1 MLCSACG
8 MRVQAAVVPTK
19 QSCVGSRTRRRAL
32 GRVTSEWRD
41 GGRRSPH
48 PRFGQARM
56 LSDARQCAPH
66 GSALKAI
73 PPGSRVDAE
82 AAIGAGGPDGRHDV
96 ALSTPNPTLV
106 ATLPTLDRD
115 LLAAFAA
122 AAAPNSLRAL
132 TGDFTAFEV
141 WCHGREATALPAAA
155 STVADYLR
163 ARDEAG
169 AAPASLGRYKA
180 SIARVHVLARQV
192 DPTRDPL
199 VTLTLRAIRRERGTV
214 QKQALPLRFKGAV
227 KDVRAD
233 APRGLALGA
242 MLDGCGTSVIGRR
255 DAALLSVAY
264 DTGLRA
270 AELVALAV
278 EDLVAA
284 IDADAGLILVRRT
297 KSDQEGQGATAYLS
311 PRSMRALRAWR
322 DAAGVEAGA
331 LFRRVFVRRMPA
343 KAGVVGVRWARVD
356 DGMLRTG
363 RHPDKPA
370 VAAHTRFTVGGEALT
385 PAAVTGIYRRAM
397 MRAFEAGALP
407 DVDAQQFAAWFD
419 GVSAHSTRVGLTQDL
434 FSAGEDLAGI
444 MDALRW
450 KTPRM
455 PLLYNR
461 NLAAE
466 SGAAG
471 RVVGQL

>member
-1 MLCSACG
+1 MSQVADPDG
-8 MRVQAAVVPTK
+8 GRAGEAPVARAA
-19 QSCVGSRTRRRAL
+19 RRAL
-32 GRVTSEWRD
+32 VDDLVRSSDGRLTTLFK
-41 GGRRSPH
+41 G
-48 PRFGQARM
+48 GQAGDV
-56 LSDARQCAPH
+56 SKDA
-66 GSALKAI
+66 
-73 PPGSRVDAE
+73 
-82 AAIGAGGPDGRHDV
+82 
-96 ALSTPNPTLV
+96 ALSGRQDAASSAQSAGIL
-106 ATLPTLDRD
+106 AERLPAIDRE
-115 LLAAFAA
+115 LLAAFAM

-132 TGDFTAFEV
+132 SGDFVAFEE
-141 WCHGREATALPAAA
+141 WCRTQGRGALPA
-155 STVADYLR
+155 SPTTVADYLR
-163 ARDEAG
+163 VRAEAG
-169 AAPASLGRYKA
+169 SAPASLGRYKA
-180 SIARVHVLARQV
+180 SLARVHVLARLV

-199 VTLTLRAIRRERGTV
+199 VTLTLRAIRRARGTA
-214 QKQALPLRFKGAV
+214 QKQARPLRFKGAV

-233 APRGLALGA
+233 APRGLSLSAT
-242 MLDGCGTSVIGRR
+242 LDSCGMTVIGRR

-270 AELVALAV
+270 AELTALAV

-297 KSDQEGQGATAYLS
+297 KSDQEGEGATAYLS
-311 PRSMRALRAWR
+311 PRSMRSLRLWLD
-322 DAAGVEAGA
+322 DAKIEAGP

-343 KAGVVGVRWARVD
+343 RAAVAGTQWARVE
-356 DGMLRTG
+356 GGELRVG
-363 RHPDKPA
+363 RYPDKPA
-370 VAAHTRFTVGGEALT
+370 RPAHSRYTVGDDALT
-385 PAAVTGIYRRAM
+385 PAAVTGVYRRAM
-397 MRAFEAGALP
+397 TRAFAAGSLP
-407 DVDAQQFAAWFD
+407 DLDTREFAAWVA

-471 RVVGQL
+471 RVVSRL

>member
-1 MLCSACG
+1 VRRFSVAPAARLLPPPAPVRDEPPIGQDAPAVLTMLPKVLEAPLPPR
-8 MRVQAAVVPTK
+8 MRH
-19 QSCVGSRTRRRAL
+19 
-32 GRVTSEWRD
+32 
-41 GGRRSPH
+41 SP
-48 PRFGQARM
+48 
-56 LSDARQCAPH
+56 
-66 GSALKAI
+66 
-73 PPGSRVDAE
+73 E
-82 AAIGAGGPDGRHDV
+82 
-96 ALSTPNPTLV
+96 TLV
-106 ATLPTLDRD
+106 ARLGALDPA
-115 LLAAFAA
+115 LLSAFAA

-132 TGDFTAFEV
+132 SGDFVAFEA
-141 WCHGREATALPAAA
+141 WCRGRGVAALPALAG
-155 STVADYLR
+155 TVADYLR
-163 ARDEAG
+163 ARDAAG
-169 AAPASLGRYKA
+169 GAPASLARYKA
-180 SIARVHVLARQV
+180 SISRIHVLARLV

-199 VTLTLRAIRRERGTV
+199 VTLTLRAVRRARGST
-214 QKQALPLRFKGAV
+214 QKQARPLRFKGAV
-227 KDVRAD
+227 KDVRVDPA
-233 APRGLALGA
+233 RGLSLSA

-255 DAALLSVAY
+255 DAALLSIAY

-297 KSDQEGQGATAYLS
+297 KSDQEGEGATAYLS
-311 PRSMRALRAWR
+311 PRSMRSLRLWFE
-322 DAAGVEAGA
+322 AARIEAGP

-343 KAGVVGVRWARVD
+343 HGAAQGTRWARVE
-356 DGMLRTG
+356 GGELRMG
-363 RHPDKPA
+363 RHPDTPA
-370 VAAHTRFTVGGEALT
+370 VSAHTRYTSGGEALT
-385 PAAVTGIYRRAM
+385 PAAVTGVYRRAM
-397 MRAFEAGALP
+397 TRALEAGLLP
-407 DVDAQQFAAWFD
+407 DLDAREFAAWVA

-471 RVVGQL
+471 RVVGRL

>member
-1 MLCSACG
+1 VRRFSVAPPARLLPPP
-8 MRVQAAVVPTK
+8 VI
-19 QSCVGSRTRRRAL
+19 RTETPPSGQDA
-32 GRVTSEWRD
+32 
-41 GGRRSPH
+41 
-48 PRFGQARM
+48 QART
-56 LSDARQCAPH
+56 
-66 GSALKAI
+66 G
-73 PPGSRVDAE
+73 E
-82 AAIGAGGPDGRHDV
+82 AAGDPV
-96 ALSTPNPTLV
+96 ALPDQPASPATIVVRLGPVDSELV
-106 ATLPTLDRD
+106 T
-115 LLAAFAA
+115 AFAA

-132 TGDFTAFEV
+132 TSDFVAFEA
-141 WCHGREATALPAAA
+141 WCRRRDVPALPAVTA
-155 STVADYLR
+155 TVADYLR
-163 ARDEAG
+163 ARDAAG
-169 AAPASLGRYKA
+169 AAPASLARYKA
-180 SIARVHVLARQV
+180 SISRVHVLARLV

-199 VTLTLRAIRRERGTV
+199 VTLTLRAVRRARSTA
-214 QKQALPLRFKGAV
+214 QKQARPLRFKGVV
-227 KDVRAD
+227 KDVRTD
-233 APRGLALGA
+233 VPRGLSLGA
-242 MLDGCGTSVIGRR
+242 ILGGCGTSVIGLR

-270 AELVALAV
+270 AELVALGA

-284 IDADAGLILVRRT
+284 IDPDAGLIMVRRT
-297 KSDQEGQGATAYLS
+297 KSDQEGEGATAYLS
-311 PRSMRALRAWR
+311 PRSMRALRLWFE
-322 DAAGVEAGA
+322 AARVEAGP

-343 KAGVVGVRWARVD
+343 RAAVVGARWARA
-356 DGMLRTG
+356 DGGELRMG

-370 VAAHTRFTVGGEALT
+370 VEAHSRYTVGEDALT

-397 MRAFEAGALP
+397 TRAFEAGALA
-407 DVDAQQFAAWFD
+407 DLDAREFAAWVA

-471 RVVGQL
+471 RVVSRL